1 MKDRTKRRRNL
12 KGINELICFYL
23 QKSTTSNA
31 ELRTDQNQTEKTVL
45 GEDQFAY
52 MKS

>member
-1 MKDRTKRRRNL
+1 MKDRTKRRWNL

-23 QKSTTSNA
+23 QKSTSNV
-31 ELRTDQNQTEKTVL
+31 ELRTDQNQIEKTVL
-45 GEDQFAY
+45 GEDRFAY